1 MPLLRDI
8 ARGLVCA
15 LYLLLPAHA
24 TAQAPAPPPL
34 SAEDLRTV
42 YTELVHT
49 HDGFAYSLLV
59 LRFTTEERARA
70 AWEQLQKPPNHVQ
83 RLDRVYTGLK
93 PWTAR
98 LFMLHPAVREK
109 VVSLFEGERTGPVRV
124 PQGWLIA
131 ELQAKRVE
139 AAPAF
144 EQVEKFIPG
153 YVAAGNLPSADQLRD
168 DPALRARG
176 RANAIRTVDAL
187 NAAPDL
193 DVNLRLSSHE
203 RLLSRAIL
211 QDRLDLVEALL
222 RRGANPNLCARQFC
236 PVQSAIYRGSRGAVD
251 ALLKAGA
258 DPNQHDEAI
267 GVLEG
272 PLSAAAFRG
281 DLELAERL
289 IAAGA
294 RVNGQGRGEPPLMA
308 AASAA
313 NRPMAE
319 LLIARGADPFFR
331 SERPPGR
338 GPLDSAERGRNAEF
352 AAWLRSTMRERAKA
366 SGHHGWS
373 GWIEQDGRRQAL
385 DGAVVMLNRAPF
397 RIVLRMKAGQIAYVA
412 AALDRRLFEEFRS
425 QPRDGA
431 LRSTY
436 SISFEGEAQQFLT
449 VFVPGDK
456 ADERWGVSQAWFRR
470 PDHSRFASVAETP
483 QGLEH
488 VREIGELTLVGAEGR
503 NSTVPIGD
511 FPGAALYLVL
521 GTRIPMTIADD
532 EVHGAREVE
541 LRFR

>member
-1 MPLLRDI
+1 MPLLRVI
-8 ARGLVCA
+8 ARGLICA
-15 LYLLLPAHA
+15 LYLLVPALA
-24 TAQAPAPPPL
+24 TAQAPAPPAL

-42 YTELVHT
+42 YAELVHT

-70 AWEQLQKPPNHVQ
+70 AWEQLRKPPHHVQ

-93 PWTAR
+93 PWIAR
-98 LFMLHPAVREK
+98 LFMLHPAAREK
-109 VVSLFEGERTGPVRV
+109 VVSLFDGERTGPVRV
-124 PQGWLIA
+124 PQGWLIV
-131 ELQAKRVE
+131 ELQSKRAE
-139 AAPAF
+139 APPAF
-144 EQVEKFIPG
+144 EQVENFIPG
-153 YVAAGNLPSADQLRD
+153 YVAAGILPSAAQLRD
-168 DPALRARG
+168 DPALRARS
-176 RANAIRTVDAL
+176 RANAIRTVDEL
-187 NAAPDL
+187 NAATDL
-193 DVNLRLSSHE
+193 DVNLLLSSHD
-203 RLLSRAIL
+203 RLLTRAVL
-211 QDRLDLVEALL
+211 LDRLDLVDALL

-258 DPNQHDEAI
+258 DPNQHDAAI

-272 PLSAAAFRG
+272 PLAAAAFRG
-281 DLELAERL
+281 DLDLAQRL
-289 IAAGA
+289 LAAGA
-294 RVNGQGRGEPPLMA
+294 RVNGLGGEEPPLMA

-331 SERPPGR
+331 SEKPPGR

-366 SGHHGWS
+366 SGRYDWS
-373 GWIEQDGRRQAL
+373 GWIEQDGRRQPV
-385 DGAVVMLNRAPF
+385 DGGPVTLNRAPF
-397 RIVLRMKAGQIAYVA
+397 RIVVRMKAGQMAYVS
-412 AALDRRLFEEFRS
+412 AALDRRQFEEFRS
-425 QPRDGA
+425 QTKDGA

-449 VFVPGDK
+449 VFVPTGK

-470 PDHSRFASVAETP
+470 PDHSRFASVTETP
-483 QGLEH
+483 QGPEH
-488 VREIGELTLVGAEGR
+488 VREIRELVLVGDEGR

-532 EVHGAREVE
+532 EIHGAREVE